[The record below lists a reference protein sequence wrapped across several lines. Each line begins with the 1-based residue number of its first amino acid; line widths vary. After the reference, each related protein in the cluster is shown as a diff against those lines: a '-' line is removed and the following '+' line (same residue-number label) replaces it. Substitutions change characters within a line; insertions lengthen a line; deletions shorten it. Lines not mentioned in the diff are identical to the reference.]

1 VEYLKS
7 KMNKCDLCKKDF
19 KTKYNL
25 DRHKNS
31 KKSCNLKNILY
42 KCEEC
47 KREFKYKSKL
57 EEHKQTK
64 NHIITINNITNNDN
78 SITNINDNSTHNIN
92 NIQNNIHLTLQTNG
106 FSETNLDA
114 LRGRMFNEYIREKH
128 ILDSVKMIT
137 EYSNENKDEN
147 YYMDKYFIF
156 KNTFKTILE
165 FFKELN
171 FNLAYEQNHN
181 CKIFLF
187 AKSSISNFIEYHLLE
202 IDNTRKQYN
211 LNFVK
216 YETFIDG
223 LLNLM
228 KRLNDRYDNEN
239 FEILL
244 NFIETNKKLLLT
256 ENIKTFIE
264 NELLTVYNKFKL
276 KKEKIE
282 LENNNLME
290 DVIKERQKLL

>member
-1 VEYLKS
+1 
-7 KMNKCDLCKKDF
+7 MNKCNKCNKDF

-25 DRHKNS
+25 DRHKSS
-31 KKSCNLKNILY
+31 KTPCNLKNLIY
-42 KCEEC
+42 KCIEC
-47 KREFKYKSKL
+47 KKEFKYKSKL

-78 SITNINDNSTHNIN
+78 SVTNINDNSTHNIN

-114 LRGRMFNEYIREKH
+114 LRGRMFNEYIREDH
-128 ILDSVKMIT
+128 ILDSVKMIKD
-137 EYSNENKDEN
+137 YSNENKDED
-147 YYMDKYFIF
+147 YYMDKYLIF

-216 YETFIDG
+216 YEIFIEG

-228 KRLNDRYDNEN
+228 KRLNERYDNEN

-244 NFIETNKKLLLT
+244 NFIDINKRLLLVD
-256 ENIKTFIE
+256 NIKNFIE
-264 NELLTVYNKFKL
+264 TELLTVYNKFKIENERL
-276 KKEKIE
+276 EK
-282 LENNNLME
+282 ENNNLMN

>member
-1 VEYLKS
+1 
-7 KMNKCDLCKKDF
+7 MNICNLCNKEF
-19 KTKYNL
+19 QSVWHL
-25 DRHKNS
+25 ERHKNN
-31 KKSCNLKNILY
+31 KKSCISISTHNCI
-42 KCEEC
+42 EC
-47 KREFKYKSKL
+47 KKEFKYKSKL
-57 EEHKQTK
+57 DDHKKTK
-64 NHIITINNITNNDN
+64 THIANITNNITNNDN

-114 LRGRMFNEYIREKH
+114 LRGRIFNEYIKDKN
-128 ILDSVKMIT
+128 ILDSVTMIK
-137 EYSNENKDEN
+137 EYSNENKDED

-171 FNLAYEQNHN
+171 FNLAYEKNHN

-202 IDNTRKQYN
+202 IDNTHKQYN

-228 KRLNDRYDNEN
+228 KRLNERYDNEN

-244 NFIETNKKLLLT
+244 NFIEMNKKILVT
-256 ENIKTFIE
+256 DNIKTFIE

-276 KKEKIE
+276 EKEKTE

-290 DVIKERQKLL
+290 GVIKERQRLL

>member
-1 VEYLKS
+1 
-7 KMNKCDLCKKDF
+7 MNKCNKCNKDF

-25 DRHKNS
+25 DRHNNS
-31 KKSCNLKNILY
+31 KTPCNLKNLIY
-42 KCEEC
+42 KCVEC
-47 KREFKYKSKL
+47 KKEFKYKSKL

-78 SITNINDNSTHNIN
+78 SVTNINDNSTHNIN

-114 LRGRMFNEYIREKH
+114 LRGRMFNEYIKEDH
-128 ILDSVKMIT
+128 ILDSVKMIKD
-137 EYSNENKDEN
+137 YSNEDKD
-147 YYMDKYFIF
+147 YYMDKYLIF

-187 AKSSISNFIEYHLLE
+187 GKSSISNFLEYHLLE

-216 YETFIDG
+216 YETFIEG
-223 LLNLM
+223 LLKLM
-228 KRLNDRYDNEN
+228 KRLNERYDNEN

-244 NFIETNKKLLLT
+244 NFIDINKKLLLVD
-256 ENIKTFIE
+256 NIKTFIE
-264 NELLTVYNKFKL
+264 TELLTVYNKFKIENERL
-276 KKEKIE
+276 EK
-282 LENNNLME
+282 ENNNLMNG
-290 DVIKERQKLL
+290 VIKERQKLL

>member
-1 VEYLKS
+1 MVYT
-7 KMNKCDLCKKDF
+7 CDLCKKEF
-19 KTKYNL
+19 KYESYLN
-25 DRHKNS
+25 RHKNGI
-31 KKSCNLKNILY
+31 KSCISIKKYECNVCNI
-42 KCEEC
+42 KCTRPSELERHYNSARC
-47 KREFKYKSKL
+47 KQK
-57 EEHKQTK
+57 
-64 NHIITINNITNNDN
+64 HITYNITNNDN

-114 LRGRMFNEYIREKH
+114 LRGRIFNEYIRDKH
-128 ILDSVKMIT
+128 ILDSVSMIK
-137 EYSNENKDEN
+137 EYSNEDKDED

-171 FNLAYEQNHN
+171 FNLAYEKNHN

-202 IDNTRKQYN
+202 IDNTHNQYN

-223 LLNLM
+223 LLKLM
-228 KRLNDRYDNEN
+228 KRLNERYDNEN

-264 NELLTVYNKFKL
+264 TELLTVYNKFKL
-276 KKEKIE
+276 EKEKTE

-290 DVIKERQKLL
+290 DVIKERQRLL